1 MGCCNTR
8 LRVQDLCFGTNGTG
22 KDKPANHTTACGSSA
37 GSSDSAHAS
46 TSANINGKQGSAA
59 NCRDADGGNGGSSD
73 LGKRSRDD
81 MESPSALEAVVE
93 PVIVEAPKGS
103 VSDLLRLA

>member
-1 MGCCNTR
+1 
-8 LRVQDLCFGTNGTG
+8 
-22 KDKPANHTTACGSSA
+22 
-37 GSSDSAHAS
+37 
-46 TSANINGKQGSAA
+46 
-59 NCRDADGGNGGSSD
+59 
-73 LGKRSRDD
+73 